1 MVFPRPLFQIA
12 TAFFSAHSGKNCLLY
27 LALVYCGAQP
37 ITLKPTTN
45 QCLEMYL
52 RCAVHDNPKRWK
64 HCISL
69 AEIWYNACLHSSL
82 GCSPFKA
89 LYGYEPDI
97 GFSIAPTQDTPTE
110 ALTWV
115 TERDAHM
122 QQLKENLARA
132 QNKMKQLADRHRV
145 DRQFQVGEQVLLKL
159 QPYAQSSV
167 VNRPYPKLAFKFF
180 PRDPSIRERAEVK
193 PLVIGAH

>member
-1 MVFPRPLFQIA
+1 M
-12 TAFFSAHSGKNCLLY
+12 
-27 LALVYCGAQP
+27 
-37 ITLKPTTN
+37 
-45 QCLEMYL
+45 
-52 RCAVHDNPKRWK
+52 
-64 HCISL
+64 
-69 AEIWYNACLHSSL
+69 AEIWYNTCLHSSL

-110 ALTWV
+110 AITWV

-145 DRQFQVGEQVLLKL
+145 DRQFQVGEHVLLKL

-180 PRDPSIRERAEVK
+180 GPFEVLQRVGSAAYRLKLPDGCLIHPVFHVSQLKPFTPNYTPVFADPKMLLDFSTTDLQPERVLERR
-193 PLVIGAH
+193 LV